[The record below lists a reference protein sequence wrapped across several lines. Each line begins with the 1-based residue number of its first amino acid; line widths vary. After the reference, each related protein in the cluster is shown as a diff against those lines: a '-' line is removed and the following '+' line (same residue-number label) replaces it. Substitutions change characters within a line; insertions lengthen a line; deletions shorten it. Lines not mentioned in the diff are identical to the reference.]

1 MHRNLS
7 ISGVWTCVY
16 VWSSSLLSSSVGHL
30 SLIEKNDDLDRS
42 YNIWDFTSHWYK
54 RAELSS
60 FIINRFLYVV
70 ITIFW
75 QAESSQAAGRMIYRR
90 TMAMMMMMMMMRNMT
105 YLDKRATEKNKRDV
119 NEIMINERVKSY
131 IDIDVFIFKY
141 TFTFIY
147 FNENRNTKN
156 ELVILL
162 CLSD

>member
-1 MHRNLS
+1 
-7 ISGVWTCVY
+7 
-16 VWSSSLLSSSVGHL
+16 
-30 SLIEKNDDLDRS
+30 
-42 YNIWDFTSHWYK
+42 
-54 RAELSS
+54 
-60 FIINRFLYVV
+60 
-70 ITIFW
+70 
-75 QAESSQAAGRMIYRR
+75 
-90 TMAMMMMMMMMRNMT
+90 MAMMMMMMMMRNMT